1 VKTFRSRNSREIE
14 IVRLIT
20 FRKRSLDRTREES
33 QEEIGALTGGDA
45 KVVRLQ
51 AAQQLLRGQP
61 DPRLASMIT
70 FLEGGVEAREAAQGA
85 FDFALTRQPEGVM
98 LDRGSVELLSP
109 VPRPESIRDFMSFE
123 QHSINCL
130 RRLSMPR
137 WRGVLDEWMEDALGR
152 KITLAYRM
160 NRAWYERPLYYKGN
174 RRNVV
179 GDGAAVAI
187 PSFTEKLD
195 WELEWGIFLCQKGRD
210 ISKEKARKYI
220 GGNTIFNDFSPR
232 DIQAKEMA
240 GRLGPAKGKDFD
252 SGNAI
257 GSVLVTPEEI
267 PDPYNLAMH
276 ARINSEEVSYGHTS
290 GMRWSFEEM
299 IAYVSRSETLYP
311 GEFFGSGTG
320 TVPESG
326 KNRRCCGLEMGRYLK
341 AGDRVELE
349 VDRVG
354 TLTNFVVARECRQ
367 LLAAGPDNKGWRW
380 LGFARAV
387 IGDRKQE
394 SRGANAELGEIFQFV
409 CFDAL
414 ASNKSPVRSAKVD
427 QSGGRAL

>member
-1 VKTFRSRNSREIE
+1 M
-14 IVRLIT
+14 RLIT
-20 FRKRSLDRTREES
+20 FRRKSPDGAAEEF
-33 QEEIGALTGGDA
+33 QEEIGALIDGDTQ
-45 KVVRLQ
+45 VIRLQ
-51 AAQQLLRGQP
+51 AAEQLRRGQLHP
-61 DPRLASMIT
+61 HLASMIA
-70 FLEGGVEAREAAQGA
+70 FLEGGAAAREAAQA
-85 FDFALTRQPEGVM
+85 ALDFAVTRRPEGVM
-98 LDRGSVELLSP
+98 LDRTSVELLSP

-137 WRGVLDEWMEDALGR
+137 WRGVLDQWVEDTFGR
-152 KITLAYRM
+152 KSTLAYRM

-174 RRNVV
+174 RRSVV
-179 GDGAAVAI
+179 GNGAAVAI
-187 PSFTEKLD
+187 PSFTQRLD
-195 WELEWGIFLCQKGRD
+195 WELEWGIFLCKAGRD
-210 ISKEKARKYI
+210 IPKEKAREYI
-220 GGNTIFNDFSPR
+220 CGYTIFNDFSAR

-252 SGNAI
+252 GGNAI
-257 GSVLVTPEEI
+257 GPVLVTADEI

-341 AGDRVELE
+341 PGDKVELE

-354 TLTNFVVARECRQ
+354 TLTNFVVA
-367 LLAAGPDNKGWRW
+367 P
-380 LGFARAV
+380 
-387 IGDRKQE
+387 E
-394 SRGANAELGEIFQFV
+394 SRNA
-409 CFDAL
+409 
-414 ASNKSPVRSAKVD
+414 
-427 QSGGRAL
+427 SGGT